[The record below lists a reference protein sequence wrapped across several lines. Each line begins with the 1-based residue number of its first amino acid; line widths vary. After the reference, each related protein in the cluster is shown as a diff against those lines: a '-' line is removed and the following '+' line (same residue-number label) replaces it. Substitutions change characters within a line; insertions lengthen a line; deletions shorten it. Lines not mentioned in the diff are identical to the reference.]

1 MSAPERKLDRKLERK
16 LAWRKV
22 LKARTGEQPALRIAV
37 LSTFTAQPAEPFI
50 GMSFEDKLMPATVW
64 TGPYDQILGQCLAPG
79 SETESFRPDVV
90 VIWPRLED
98 LWSGLPSPLV
108 DPVDGY
114 ASAIL
119 DLVDAGEQAAR
130 RWAAALVFVL
140 PVFPEL
146 KPLGVGDAANPMG
159 VTAVAETVRTAARRA
174 LADASCL
181 VVDAEESVRRLGL
194 AASLDARLMTTA
206 RVPYTETFFD
216 DVAGKIARVVAL
228 SRRGAAK
235 VAVVDADNTLWGGVV
250 GEDGADGVDLLDN
263 GPGEAYRAF
272 QQWLLDLRR
281 AGLLIA
287 VASKNNED
295 DLWPV
300 FDRREMVLR
309 KSDLAAWQVN
319 WDPKSVNLTRL
330 ADELNLGLSSFVFID
345 DNPVEVGSVSDTHP
359 DVVCLQMPQD
369 PSGWQRSIAETGA
382 LDRLRPTTDDLR
394 RADGYQVEQ
403 TRRELRSTMTPEEY
417 RATLGV
423 EVGLFRPAASDLAR
437 LAQLVAKTNQFT
449 LGGPRRTE
457 AELAALIDDPRWAV
471 RLISAKD
478 RFGDYGIVGATL
490 AKLPD
495 AGQTQGALDTFVLSC
510 RAMGRGVEEAML
522 ADAVEIVGGSLAI
535 TCIETPK
542 NTPGQTFFASVGA
555 SVGTTTIVSGL
566 LWPASVNRS
575 PDD

>member
-1 MSAPERKLDRKLERK
+1 MTPLERK

-22 LKARTGEQPALRIAV
+22 LKSRTADSPALQLAV

-50 GMSFEDKLMPATVW
+50 GMSFEESGISAVVW
-64 TGPYDQILGQCLAPG
+64 TGPYDQIASQCVAPG
-79 SETESFRPDVV
+79 SETDTLHPDLLIV
-90 VIWPRLED
+90 WPRLED
-98 LWSGLPSPLV
+98 LWRGLPSPLV
-108 DPVDGY
+108 DPVDHY
-114 ASAIL
+114 VSPIL
-119 DLVDAGEQAAR
+119 DIIDAADQATK
-130 RWAAALVFVL
+130 RWAATFLFVL
-140 PVFPEL
+140 PVFPDL
-146 KPLGVGDAANPMG
+146 LPLGVGDAANPLG
-159 VTAVAETVRTAARRA
+159 VTAVAEGVRTAARAA
-174 LADASCL
+174 LSATGCL

-194 AASLDARLMTTA
+194 SNSLDPRLMTTA
-206 RVPYTETFFD
+206 RVPYTEVFFN

-250 GEDGADGVDLLDN
+250 GEDGADGIDLLDN
-263 GPGEAYRAF
+263 GPGEAFRAF

-281 AGLLIA
+281 AGMLIA
-287 VASKNNED
+287 VASKNNEN
-295 DLWPV
+295 DLWPA
-300 FDRREMVLR
+300 FDRREMVLK

-319 WDPKSVNLTRL
+319 WDPKPLNLSKL

-345 DNPVEVGSVSDTHP
+345 DNPVEVGSVREAHP
-359 DVVCLQMPQD
+359 EITCLQMPED
-369 PSGWQRSIAETGA
+369 PSRWQRTIAESGA

-403 TRRELRSTMTPEEY
+403 TRRELRSSMTPEEY

-423 EVGLFRPAASDLAR
+423 EVGLIQPLPGDLAR

-457 AELAALIDDPRWAV
+457 AELAALIHDPTWSV

-478 RFGDYGIVGATL
+478 RFGEYGIVGATVS
-490 AKLPD
+490 KLPEP
-495 AGQTQGALDTFVLSC
+495 TQSHGVLDTFVLSC

-522 ADAVEIVGGSLAI
+522 ADAVDSVGGALAI
-535 TCIETPK
+535 TVVETPK
-542 NTPGQTFFASVGA
+542 NAPGRTFFSSVGA
-555 SVGTTTIVSGL
+555 TPGTTQIVSGL